1 MMSEERLTTEDSE
14 EEEAHRGRMLC
25 PACGH
30 DRLRR
35 AERHGFLQLT
45 LAPFFGLYP
54 WECANCRAHFLFKK
68 RHQQHRNRSSRTPQ
82 S

>member
-1 MMSEERLTTEDSE
+1 
-14 EEEAHRGRMLC
+14 
-25 PACGH
+25 
-30 DRLRR
+30 
-35 AERHGFLQLT
+35 LT